1 MSSYFLLWHETR
13 PISIRRGS
21 IFILKKYWLLS
32 PWNRNIFFFL
42 RFEIV
47 QFGQW
52 IFIHDKE
59 KIQALSTH
67 LHARLK
73 MYIMN
78 RSFQFKAL
86 LTLNAIPIGFFIIIF
101 FSFCRFLLYFYRWYP
116 YAVYWCSW
124 NYILF
129 SFFAFYQTSNHNS
142 HIQAKIFYLK
152 DGRKCIS
159 SCLFSKLKD
168 QASLINVNTHQSKFS
183 IQNFYSKSC

>member
-1 MSSYFLLWHETR
+1 M
-13 PISIRRGS
+13 IIVA
-21 IFILKKYWLLS
+21 LKQEHL
-32 PWNRNIFFFL
+32 FFVL

-67 LHARLK
+67 LHALLK

-86 LTLNAIPIGFFIIIF
+86 LTLNAIPIGFFIIF

-116 YAVYWCSW
+116 CAVYWCSW

-129 SFFAFYQTSNHNS
+129 SFFPFYQTSNHNS
-142 HIQAKIFYLK
+142 HIQAKIFSLK
-152 DGRKCIS
+152 NGRKCIS
-159 SCLFSKLKD
+159 SCLLSNLKD
-168 QASLINVNTHQSKFS
+168 QASLIYVNTHRSKFS
-183 IQNFYSKSC
+183 IQIFYSKSC